1 MRRAFVLMT
10 VGLLMMS
17 TVAFGQAQRGSV
29 TVTVTDADGAV
40 LPGATVSAT
49 SDQTLSRRS
58 AITSGQGQAKMV
70 GLDPAVNYVVTVTLD
85 GFSGARLEGVSVRAG
100 SDTALEAQLKL
111 AEISEELI
119 VTAES
124 PLVDVTK
131 TQAGQ
136 NITLQLT
143 ESLPTARS
151 YQDYLQLVPGVQD
164 SLGSTDNPASRS
176 GVNYRDADR
185 AGGDVGR
192 SSDNLYYFDG
202 INVTDRTD
210 GIAGA
215 DINTEIIQEQSVL
228 TGAIPAE
235 FVGAPGLISNVVT
248 KSGGNQFSGSVNYY
262 LQSDSFQEDLKGR
275 QVREAAERAAEQ
287 NVTLAGDPDAPFS
300 TFDAAATLG
309 GPIWRDK
316 AWFFAS
322 YRATEE
328 ERDVLNSRNEF
339 LRTRTKEAD
348 QAFAKLTWAI
358 TDSDVLSGTFL
369 SDPTD
374 QDGSFDGDIP
384 NSADFSSE
392 LGGERFSLGYNRVWG
407 SAAMELA
414 YTDHDGD
421 RNEFPINRSNRNVVS
436 FSPGAVIG
444 ADEALLGGDGTDVIV
459 NRATESARAS
469 LEYLFDTSW
478 GDHALKFGIVDGES
492 TLFENNSTVGS
503 PPATY
508 LSLNPRDTNGTIV
521 LCAVLG
527 TCNDGDDPFS
537 QVDFGASSDE
547 VLGFNEAL
555 TGTQRD
561 TLLALWDTNGNQFL
575 DQEELFNNMTFG
587 STAENPNGL
596 INYTRDL
603 ETQAGPSN
611 KGSESTHYY
620 IQDSW
625 QWNKWSV
632 NAGLRAEDTTFL
644 ADNGDDVGTWD
655 TEVAPRLSVAY
666 DIKGDGRSSIG
677 VFYGE
682 YYDAFRDTAIDFA
695 GSLTGRVIEEQVYVD
710 ALGDWV
716 RFRFRGGTA
725 VQDAF
730 FAPRIE
736 TPVTEEIQIQYKQ
749 DLGNNMMFEIN
760 LIDRETTGIGEDY
773 GSFYYN
779 EDQYRGLLQDAIDS
793 ESAAG
798 PGDPNN
804 LFFFLGPQF
813 FGFNS
818 LSDIP
823 TNLNFLIGSLPGN
836 AFRDWQGLE
845 LVFRKRY
852 SDNWQLLASYNY
864 ADGEGNTNSDANFD
878 GAGDVIF
885 LDPRAPNR
893 TGTLPGLVE
902 HLFKVHGS
910 YNWDNGFQVG
920 GSYRWNSGIVLNRNA
935 SQAFSRSLPDRV
947 DTDFGFG
954 GWPGGTFEDS
964 WVAPDAL
971 GFYDGESYGVLD
983 IRGSYIWNIGDRAE
997 VDFFLDVFNLFDEQS
1012 VIRLQD
1018 LLPGDVSARGANN
1031 GGPDGVNF
1039 VDPRRYFIGARLR
1052 F

>member
-10 VGLLMMS
+10 VGLMMMS

-49 SDQTLSRRS
+49 SDQSLSRRTG
-58 AITSGQGQAKMV
+58 ITSAQGQATLV
-70 GLDPAVNYVVTVTLD
+70 SLDPATNYVVTVTLD
-85 GFSGARLEGVSVRAG
+85 GFSGARLEGVAVRAG
-100 SDTALEAQLKL
+100 QDTALATQLRL

-262 LQSDSFQEDLKGR
+262 LQSDSFVEDLKGR
-275 QVREAAERAAEQ
+275 QVREARERAQ
-287 NVTLAGDPDAPFS
+287 DNGVPFAGAADAPFS

-328 ERDVLNSRNEF
+328 ERDVLNERNEF
-339 LRTRTKEAD
+339 LRTRTREAD
-348 QAFAKLTWAI
+348 QTFAKLTWAI
-358 TDSDVLSGTFL
+358 SDSDVLSGTYL

-374 QDGSFDGDIP
+374 QDGQFDGDIP
-384 NSADFSSE
+384 NEADFSE
-392 LGGERFSLGYNRVWG
+392 DEGGERWTLGYNRVWG
-407 SAAMELA
+407 SASFEVA
-414 YTDHDGD
+414 YTDHNGD
-421 RNEFPINRSNRNVVS
+421 LNDFPLNRSNRNEVS
-436 FSPGAVIG
+436 FAPGASFSTG
-444 ADEALLGGDGTDVIV
+444 EALLGGDGTDVII

-492 TLFENNSTVGS
+492 SLFENNATVGN

-508 LSLNPRDTNGTIV
+508 LSLDARATNGPIF
-521 LCAVLG
+521 LCAIVG
-527 TCNDGDDPFS
+527 TCSDDPWS
-537 QVDFGASSDE
+537 EVDFGVSSDE
-547 VLGFNEAL
+547 VVGFNENL
-555 TGTQRD
+555 TGAQRT
-561 TLLALWDTNGNQFL
+561 TLLGLWDTNGNGNL
-575 DQEELFNNMTFG
+575 DQEEILNNMTFG
-587 STAENPNGL
+587 STADNPNGL

-603 ETQAGPSN
+603 ETRAGPSN

-666 DIKGDGRSSIG
+666 DLRGDGRSSLG

-695 GSLTGRVIEEQVYVD
+695 GSLTGREIEEQVYVD

-716 RFRFRGGTA
+716 NFRFRGGSS

-773 GSFYYN
+773 GSFYYD
-779 EDQYRGLLQDAIDS
+779 EGQYRDLLNDAINSDV
-793 ESAAG
+793 AG
-798 PGDPNN
+798 GRGDANN

-818 LSDIP
+818 LGDIP
-823 TNLNFLIGSLPGN
+823 TNLNFLIGSLPDN
-836 AFRDWQGLE
+836 AFRDWQGVE

-920 GSYRWNSGIVLNRNA
+920 GSYRWNSGIILNRNA

-947 DTDFGFG
+947 DTNFEFG
-954 GWPGGTFEDS
+954 GWPGGTFEDT

-983 IRGSYIWNIGDRAE
+983 VRGSYIWSIGDRAE
-997 VDFFLDVFNLFDEQS
+997 VDFFLDVFNLFDEQG
-1012 VIRLQD
+1012 VIRIQD
-1018 LLPGDVSARGANN
+1018 LLPGDGAARGANN

-1039 VDPRRYFIGARLR
+1039 VEPRRYFVGARLR